1 MYQPKDGW
9 EGLAGAIILKAVED
23 YRHINSR
30 LVNKPADARLQ
41 EQKAEIEEFF
51 LSAWFKVLTNLNGA
65 RLLHTLQAETKEK
78 ADIK

>member
-1 MYQPKDGW
+1 MYVPRDGW

-30 LVNKPADARLQ
+30 LVKKPDDARLQ

-51 LSAWFKVLTNLNGA
+51 LSSWFKVLTNLNGA
-65 RLLHTLQAETKEK
+65 RLLHRLQAEMTEK
-78 ADIK
+78 ADMK